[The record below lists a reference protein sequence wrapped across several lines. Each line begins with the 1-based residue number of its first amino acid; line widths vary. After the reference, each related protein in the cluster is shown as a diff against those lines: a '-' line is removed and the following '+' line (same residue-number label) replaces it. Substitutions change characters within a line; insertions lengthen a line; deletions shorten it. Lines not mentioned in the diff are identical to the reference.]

1 MIDPEARAYVDYM
14 ASLGLPRLA
23 EQGPVEARRLNSLR
37 APMLAGEVEEVA
49 HVVDGRLHGPGGDLR
64 YRLYSPAPDR
74 DVPVLLY
81 MHGGG
86 WVVGDVDTHDSTCRA
101 LARRAGCA
109 VVSLDYRLA
118 PENPFPAAVED
129 AWAAV
134 EWVASRYRK
143 LAVAGD
149 SSGGNLAAVMALR
162 ARDRGAPRIAAQ
174 VLIYPV
180 TDCDQD
186 TTSYREAATGYGLTS
201 ESMGWY
207 WDQYIPDRK
216 QRAHPDASP
225 LRASDHSGL
234 APALIITCG
243 LDPLATEGVAYADK
257 LKAAGVSVEHIH
269 EPDMVHG
276 YIRTAAMISRA
287 RKSWDEIARFL
298 RRELAV

>member
-1 MIDPEARAYVDYM
+1 VIDPEARAYLDYM

-23 EQGPVEARRLNSLR
+23 EQGPVEARRFNSLR

-49 HVVDGRLHGPGGDLR
+49 QVVDGHLPGPSGDLR

-74 DVPVLLY
+74 ELPVLLY

-101 LARRAGCA
+101 LARRARCD

-129 AWAAV
+129 AWSAV
-134 EWVASRYRK
+134 EWVAARYRK

-162 ARDRGAPRIAAQ
+162 ARDRGVPIAAQ

-180 TDCDQD
+180 TDCDQG

-207 WDQYIPDRK
+207 WDQYIPDHR

-257 LKAAGVSVEHIH
+257 LKAAGVRVEHIH

-287 RKSWDEIARFL
+287 RKSWDDCARFL
-298 RRELAV
+298 RRHLEG